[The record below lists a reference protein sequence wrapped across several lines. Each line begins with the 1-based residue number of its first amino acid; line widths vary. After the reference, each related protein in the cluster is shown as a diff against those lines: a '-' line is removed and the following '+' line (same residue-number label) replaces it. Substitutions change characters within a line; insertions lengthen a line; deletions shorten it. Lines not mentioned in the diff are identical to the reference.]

1 MNLSIHST
9 NISILVIL
17 TGMLFSCSTTPE
29 EVNKIKED
37 NTNIGEISENV
48 TLFFSDKGNTKI
60 KLEAPVLQKISV
72 YNEEEEN
79 NIKSN
84 LICPKGMLVTFYDS
98 TGSEQSQL
106 ESKYGKLLSKD
117 QYLLVK
123 DSVVFTNPKKEKLE
137 TNLLHIYFSK
147 DSITTDKEVKITT
160 QEGVIVGE
168 GLTSNTNFTKYQMH
182 RITDSYYNFKD
193 PEENNK

>member
-1 MNLSIHST
+1 
-9 NISILVIL
+9 
-17 TGMLFSCSTTPE
+17 MLFSCSTTPE